1 MSTRA
6 VVCFKQPRGWRAY
19 YRHHDGYPTG
29 LGWELYNYLR
39 SHPDAARIIATDYTT
54 ITPRCFEFLRLSS
67 FTPPVLRAPEHA
79 FDAQGDLEYIYSVER
94 YNRYNED
101 TDTVRIGV
109 YRTSNPFISKSFV
122 VPVLTIFTEQS
133 PSEVYTLLSAIE
145 TSVEATLRILSEIH
159 EQG

>member
-6 VVCFKQPRGWRAY
+6 VVCFKQPTRWRAY

-79 FDAQGDLEYIYSVER
+79 FDAQADLEYIYSVESYR
-94 YNRYNED
+94 
-101 TDTVRIGV
+101 DTVRIGV
-109 YRTSNPFISKSFV
+109 YRTSNPFISKPFV
-122 VPVLTIFTEQS
+122 VPILTIFTEQS

-145 TSVEATLRILSEIH
+145 TSVEATLRILSEI
-159 EQG
+159 QG